1 MNKQTGGTLVGFIL
15 GLLVGLGVAL
25 GVAVYVT
32 KVPVPFVDRAVQRKP
47 DQDALEIERNKNWN
61 PNATLTTKPAP
72 AKVETPAAEATVPT
86 PAPATAAVPARTA
99 PVAAKSDAL
108 GDLIQSKVQGPGQVA
123 KVEAQ
128 VADPFIYF
136 VQAGAFR
143 SPDEAEAQRAK
154 LALGGFDAKVSEREQ
169 AGKAV
174 FRVRLGPYN
183 QKTEAE
189 AMTDNLKNQGFD
201 TALVRVQ
208 R

>member
-1 MNKQTGGTLVGFIL
+1 MKKQTGGTLVGFII

-32 KVPVPFVDRAVQRKP
+32 KVPVPFMDRDVQRKP
-47 DQDALEIERNKNWN
+47 DQEAQEVERNKNWN
-61 PNATLTTKPAP
+61 PNATLSTKPAP
-72 AKVETPAAEATVPT
+72 AKVEPAATVPE
-86 PAPATAAVPARTA
+86 PAPAPAAPPTTSK
-99 PVAAKSDAL
+99 AKPDAL
-108 GDLIQSKVQGPGQVA
+108 GDLIQSKAQTPGPAA

-128 VADPFIYF
+128 VVDPFVYF

-143 SPDEAEAQRAK
+143 SQDEAEAQRAK

-174 FRVRLGPYN
+174 YRVRLGPYS

-189 AMTDNLKNQGFD
+189 SMTDNLKNQGFD

>member
-1 MNKQTGGTLVGFIL
+1 MKKQTGGTLVGFII

-32 KVPVPFVDRAVQRKP
+32 KVPVPFMDRDVQRKP
-47 DQDALEIERNKNWN
+47 DQEAQEVERNKNWN
-61 PNATLTTKPAP
+61 PNATLSTKPAP
-72 AKVETPAAEATVPT
+72 AKVEPAATPT
-86 PAPATAAVPARTA
+86 APEPAPAPAAPPTTSK
-99 PVAAKSDAL
+99 AKPDAL
-108 GDLIQSKVQGPGQVA
+108 GDLIQSKAQTPGPAA

-128 VADPFIYF
+128 VVDPFVYF

-143 SPDEAEAQRAK
+143 SQDEAEAQRAK

-174 FRVRLGPYN
+174 YRVRLGPYS

-189 AMTDNLKNQGFD
+189 SMTDNLKNQGFD